1 MYGDDAGIQAGADD
15 NCFGIGSY
23 TEDNFEE
30 EDGVCKFDLGKDL
43 TW

>member
-15 NCFGIGSY
+15 NCFGSY